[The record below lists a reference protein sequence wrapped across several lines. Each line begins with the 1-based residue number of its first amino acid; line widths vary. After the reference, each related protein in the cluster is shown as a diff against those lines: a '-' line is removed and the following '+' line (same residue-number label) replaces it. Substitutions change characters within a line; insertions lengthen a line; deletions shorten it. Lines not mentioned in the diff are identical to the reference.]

1 MKDYTEMT
9 DDELKRN
16 FLANGSNFFGWNS
29 GKNTPNILLQLSEG
43 VGLLN
48 QNLKAASDSSSRLAT
63 ALNRLTLAAVIVYG
77 LTLLVAVANLVV
89 SIMK

>member
-1 MKDYTEMT
+1 MKDYAKMT
-9 DDELKRN
+9 DDELKRD

-29 GKNTPNILLQLSEG
+29 GKNTPNILIQLSEG

-77 LTLLVAVANLVV
+77 LTLLVALASLIVN
-89 SIMK
+89 IMK